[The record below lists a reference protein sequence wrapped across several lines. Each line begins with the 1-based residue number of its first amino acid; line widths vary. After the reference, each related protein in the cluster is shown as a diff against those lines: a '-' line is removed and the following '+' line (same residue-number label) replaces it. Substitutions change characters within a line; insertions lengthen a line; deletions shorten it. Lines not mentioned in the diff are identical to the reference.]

1 METYNHDTESAG
13 RSFVRI
19 EDTAALLAELDRW
32 VAHLDWLARLAEECG
47 FDEIVAD
54 IRCDIAVIDGWRE
67 AVQPVPAV
75 LH

>member
-1 METYNHDTESAG
+1 M
-13 RSFVRI
+13 RI
-19 EDTAALLAELDRW
+19 EDAAALLAELDRR

-47 FDEIVAD
+47 FDEIAVD
-54 IRCDIAVIDGWRE
+54 IRCDIAVIDRWRE